1 MVGMKKI
8 RKMTNVVLRIKEYID
23 YKCISISAFEK
34 SIGMSN
40 ASFGK
45 SLKNGGSI
53 GSDKLERILNI
64 YTDLCPIWLMTG
76 QGNMLS
82 SENNKEFGEISE
94 DQPSILCEKEEV
106 KIKSLPYYD
115 KDMVECC
122 DTNEIKAAHL
132 SIDEYFSQHADL
144 YCTCCEH
151 SMSPAIR
158 YGDILALKEIKVDN
172 VIFGEIY
179 AIVMESVRLIRQIKS
194 SHEPHLLTFIPFNS
208 DFEPQ
213 IFKKAEIQKIYRVV
227 GSVHRFS

>member
-1 MVGMKKI
+1 MENILSRIERLASNEGIKIGSLEKKI
-8 RKMTNVVLRIKEYID
+8 GASKGVLSRAI
-23 YKCISISAFEK
+23 A
-34 SIGMSN
+34 
-40 ASFGK
+40 
-45 SLKNGGSI
+45 NGTDIQSKWLQIIARNYPQYSTLWLLTGEGS
-53 GSDKLERILNI
+53 
-64 YTDLCPIWLMTG
+64 
-76 QGNMLS
+76 MLS
-82 SENNKEFGEISE
+82 SENNKEFGELSE
-94 DQPSILCEKEEV
+94 DQPSIVCEKEEV

-122 DTNEIKAAHL
+122 DTNAIKAAHL